1 MKAGRSRLSAAV
13 FVFICILFFVTAQ
26 QPSDLQVSVR
36 FVIVIRSIR
45 IHMESGFSERC
56 LGVYR
61 REYCCCFCNHNPF
74 HHSYVDAA
82 AGQF

>member
-1 MKAGRSRLSAAV
+1 MKAGSSGLSAAV
-13 FVFICILFFVTAQ
+13 FVFICILFFVTSQ

-45 IHMESGFSERC
+45 IHMESGFSECC

-61 REYCCCFCNHNPF
+61 SVRILFF
-74 HHSYVDAA
+74 VTIILFTT
-82 AGQF
+82 GM